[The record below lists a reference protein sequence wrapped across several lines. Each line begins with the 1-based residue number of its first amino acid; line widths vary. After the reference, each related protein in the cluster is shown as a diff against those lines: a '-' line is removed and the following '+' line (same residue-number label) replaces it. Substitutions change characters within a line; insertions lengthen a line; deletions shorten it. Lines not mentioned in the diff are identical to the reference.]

1 MRHVMRRVWQA
12 KSSVFAVVQTVVAN
26 IAIQGANIACG
37 ILTARSLAPAGRGT
51 LAAIIM
57 WPNFFAYL
65 LTLGVPLSYIYHIKK
80 KPEMAR
86 SFSGAAIVLS
96 LSSGLVGSLIG
107 WVIIP
112 FSLRTYSSADIHLA
126 QTMVFLAP
134 AGLCAV
140 TLTAQLQS
148 RGSFGHYNLFRLL
161 SPISVLVGIVTLRA
175 TSQLSIAHAAVVYLL
190 AGIPALCWLG
200 YLVWTTCRPTFKAL
214 GVAIKLLLSYGL
226 RAWGGDIL
234 GTVSSQVDRILIV
247 SMLNPASMGL
257 YVVAQSA
264 AGLLAVLP
272 SAINPVI
279 LPRIAGRS
287 TQEIVAVTGAA
298 VRVTVVAMS
307 LAALPLMFAGTFM
320 LSIVYG
326 KKFDA
331 AGTILPFLIVESIL
345 DGLTSVLTQAFLAA
359 GLPGMVTL
367 LQGCGVL
374 AAIPLIYLLIPRYGV
389 KGAACALML
398 ATVVRFCFVLVNY
411 PLRLRMR
418 PPSFLIN
425 RREILM
431 FVRTKQIAPIVQDT

>member
-1 MRHVMRRVWQA
+1 MRRVWQA
-12 KSSVFAVVQTVVAN
+12 NSSIFAVIQTVFAN
-26 IAIQGANIACG
+26 IAIQGANISCG
-37 ILTARSLAPAGRGT
+37 ILTARTLAPAGRGT

-65 LTLGVPLSYIYHIKK
+65 LTLGVPLSYIYHIRRR
-80 KPEMAR
+80 PEMGRA
-86 SFSGAAIVLS
+86 FSGAAIVLS
-96 LSSGLVGSLIG
+96 LTAGLIG
-107 WVIIP
+107 SIIGWAIIP
-112 FSLRTYSSADIHLA
+112 FSLRTYSHADIHLA

-148 RGSFGHYNLFRLL
+148 NGSFGHYNLFRFL
-161 SPISVLVGIVTLRA
+161 SPISVLVGIVALRA
-175 TSQLSIAHAAVVYLL
+175 TSQLSVSHAALVYLL

-200 YLVWTTCRPTFKAL
+200 YLVWNKCRPTFRSL
-214 GVAIKLLLSYGL
+214 GEATKLLLSYGL

-264 AGLLAVLP
+264 AGVLAVLP
-272 SAINPVI
+272 SAVNPVI

-307 LAALPLMFAGTFM
+307 LAALPLLFAGTLM

-326 KKFDA
+326 NKFDT

-367 LQGCGVL
+367 LQGCGVI

-398 ATVVRFCFVLVNY
+398 ATVVRFCFVLINY
-411 PLRLRMR
+411 PLRLKTR
-418 PPSFLIN
+418 PPSFLI
-425 RREILM
+425 RRQEIVVFM
-431 FVRTKQIAPIVQDT
+431 RTRQFAATVQDT